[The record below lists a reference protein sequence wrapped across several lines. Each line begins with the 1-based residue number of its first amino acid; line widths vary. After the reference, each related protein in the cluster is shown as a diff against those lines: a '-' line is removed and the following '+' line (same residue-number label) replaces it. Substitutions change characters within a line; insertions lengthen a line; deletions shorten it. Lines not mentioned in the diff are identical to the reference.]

1 MHAASNPSPGAPRAP
16 HPEPVDHELIDEF
29 LTASRV
35 LVAVA
40 ARSLAD
46 LGEEITLPQYRALVV
61 LSARGSHRV
70 VDLAEALGVTPGTA
84 SRMIERLTR
93 KGLVR
98 RARARDDRRTIRVDL
113 TDAGREIVSSVT
125 ARRREEIARILA
137 AVTPEERAALT
148 ASLTAFASAAGEAPA
163 PGPDFP
169 LGWEQ

>member
-1 MHAASNPSPGAPRAP
+1 MHAPSPRASRSK
-16 HPEPVDHELIDEF
+16 EPDAVDSALIDEF

-61 LSARGSHRV
+61 LSARGAHRA
-70 VDLAEALGVTPGTA
+70 VDLADALGVTPGTA

-98 RARARDDRRTIRVDL
+98 RTRARDDRRTIRVDL
-113 TDAGREIVSSVT
+113 TAAGRAVVTQVT
-125 ARRREEIARILA
+125 ARRRAEIARILA
-137 AVTPEERAALT
+137 GVTPGERDALT
-148 ASLTAFASAAGEAPA
+148 ASLTVFAAAAGEA